1 MAGLILIFFVST
13 FSIMNSLASEAKG
26 IVCEC
31 CEERYGLACD
41 VEDHGV
47 NGDWEYCVEK
57 SDNKT
62 PKKLVK
68 MDADDEQCEGVACP
82 AGCCPEKCW
91 FCCPDYYCSPT
102 AADCAKVG
110 GLLLI

>member
-1 MAGLILIFFVST
+1 MAGLVILIFFIST
-13 FSIMNSLASEAKG
+13 FSTMESIASEAKG

-41 VEDHGV
+41 EYD
-47 NGDWEYCVEK
+47 NGSGWEFCVQK
-57 SDNKT
+57 SDNEAQ
-62 PKKLVK
+62 KKLVK
-68 MDADDEQCEGVACP
+68 MDTADKQCEGEACP

-102 AADCAKVG
+102 AVDCAKVG